1 MHPIAFALAVL
12 AANPAA
18 AAPAPAPA
26 PAATAPAEAPAKP
39 EFDPSKLPF
48 TEFSIKEVVR
58 HKLPDIQSCY
68 ETAIKETG
76 KTPPEGRVVVNFK
89 IVASGATSDASI
101 KKDGTTL
108 KNNRVQECVLE
119 EVRAM
124 RFPAPTDNREH
135 PIVFPFDLK
144 VAK

>member
-1 MHPIAFALAVL
+1 MHPIALALAVL
-12 AANPAA
+12 AAAPAGA
-18 AAPAPAPA
+18 AAPTAAPAD
-26 PAATAPAEAPAKP
+26 APAKP

-58 HKLPDIQSCY
+58 HKLPDIQQCY

-76 KTPPEGRVVVNFK
+76 KNPPEGRVVVNFK
-89 IVASGATSDASI
+89 IVSSGATSDASI

>member
-1 MHPIAFALAVL
+1 MHPIALALAVL
-12 AANPAA
+12 AASPAAAPSAAPAA
-18 AAPAPAPA
+18 AA
-26 PAATAPAEAPAKP
+26 AEAPAKP
-39 EFDPSKLPF
+39 EFDPTKLPF

-68 ETAIKETG
+68 EGAIKETG
-76 KTPPEGRVVVNFK
+76 KNPPEGRVVVNFK